1 MKLRDNI
8 KKILIVIATLIFLGL
23 LIYFAGPVVIR
34 AAIYVFRLFSPFI
47 FGFLLSRLINP
58 VADRL
63 QNRLKI
69 PRGASAAMVVIL
81 TIAVL
86 IGIIGGVGYKLFDE
100 IKNLYYQWPS
110 MMASFQNGWNNLSA
124 MLSDLYIDMPDS
136 VQNMV
141 DNLYNNLT
149 NQMSQFMSNIEVVN
163 NAQDFARSLPGGF
176 IWTIVFVIAMF
187 FMVSQ
192 KSNIDRSIKRFLG
205 PKKVAKLTEI
215 NNECRKYL
223 GGYVRAQIILMFIIF
238 VVIAIALSILGA
250 PYSLLVAAAT
260 AILDA
265 LPFLGSGITLWPL
278 AVIYFINGN
287 LKLGIGYVCVY
298 IAVALLRRFIEPKLV
313 SDKMG
318 LNPILTLVAMYIG
331 YRWWGILGMLIG
343 PIILMVIIS
352 LYKAGLFN
360 GIIKIIKQLWGFA
373 AREVKLFIDYINNI
387 LNK

>member
-8 KKILIVIATLIFLGL
+8 KKILIVIGTLIFLGL
-23 LIYFAGPVVIR
+23 LVYFAGPVVIR
-34 AAIYVFRLFSPFI
+34 AAIYIFRLFSPFI
-47 FGFLLSRLINP
+47 FGFLISRLINP

-63 QNRLKI
+63 QKRLKI
-69 PRGASAAMVVIL
+69 PRAASAAMVVIL
-81 TIAVL
+81 TIAII

-110 MMASFQNGWNNLSA
+110 MVESFQNGWNDLTGQLS
-124 MLSDLYIDMPDS
+124 SLYIDLPDS
-136 VQNMV
+136 VQNML
-141 DNLYNNLT
+141 DNLYNNIT
-149 NQMSQFMSNIEVVN
+149 NQISQFMSNIEVIN
-163 NAQDFARSLPGGF
+163 NAQDFARALPGGF

-192 KSNIDRSIKRFLG
+192 KESIDRSIKRFLG

-238 VVIAIALSILGA
+238 VVIAIILSILGA

-278 AVIYFINGN
+278 AFIYFVNGN

-298 IAVALLRRFIEPKLV
+298 IAVAILRRLVEPKLV

-318 LNPILTLVAMYIG
+318 LNPIMTLVAMYIG
-331 YRWWGILGMLIG
+331 YRWWGIIGMLIG
-343 PIILMVIIS
+343 PILLMIIIS
-352 LYKAGLFN
+352 LYKVGLFN
-360 GIIKIIKQLWGFA
+360 GVIKILKQLWGFA
-373 AREVKLFIDYINNI
+373 VREVKMFIEYINNI

>member
-205 PKKVAKLTEI
+205 PKRVAKLTEI

-373 AREVKLFIDYINNI
+373 VREVKLFIDYINNI

>member
-1 MKLRDNI
+1 
-8 KKILIVIATLIFLGL
+8 
-23 LIYFAGPVVIR
+23 
-34 AAIYVFRLFSPFI
+34 
-47 FGFLLSRLINP
+47 
-58 VADRL
+58 
-63 QNRLKI
+63 
-69 PRGASAAMVVIL
+69 
-81 TIAVL
+81 
-86 IGIIGGVGYKLFDE
+86 
-100 IKNLYYQWPS
+100 
-110 MMASFQNGWNNLSA
+110 
-124 MLSDLYIDMPDS
+124 MPDS

-238 VVIAIALSILGA
+238 VVIAIALSILSA

-373 AREVKLFIDYINNI
+373 VREVKLFIDYINNI

>member
-278 AVIYFINGN
+278 AVTT
-287 LKLGIGYVCVY
+287 
-298 IAVALLRRFIEPKLV
+298 
-313 SDKMG
+313 S
-318 LNPILTLVAMYIG
+318 
-331 YRWWGILGMLIG
+331 WG
-343 PIILMVIIS
+343 
-352 LYKAGLFN
+352 
-360 GIIKIIKQLWGFA
+360 
-373 AREVKLFIDYINNI
+373 
-387 LNK
+387 

>member
-238 VVIAIALSILGA
+238 VVIAIALSILSA

-298 IAVALLRRFIEPKLV
+298 ITVALLRRFIEPKLV

-373 AREVKLFIDYINNI
+373 VREVKLFIDYINNI

>member
-58 VADRL
+58 VVDRL

-373 AREVKLFIDYINNI
+373 VREVKLFIDYINNI

>member
-176 IWTIVFVIAMF
+176 IWTTVFVIAMF

-373 AREVKLFIDYINNI
+373 VREVKLFIDYINNI

>member
-238 VVIAIALSILGA
+238 VVIAIALSILSA

-373 AREVKLFIDYINNI
+373 VREVKLFIDYINNI

>member
-373 AREVKLFIDYINNI
+373 VREVKLFIDYINNI

>member
-8 KKILIVIATLIFLGL
+8 KKILIVIGTLIFLGL
-23 LIYFAGPVVIR
+23 LVYFAGPIVIR
-34 AAIYVFRLFSPFI
+34 AAVYIFGLFSPFI
-47 FGFLLSRLINP
+47 FGFLISRLINP

-63 QNRLKI
+63 QKRLKI

-81 TIAVL
+81 TIAIM

-110 MMASFQNGWNNLSA
+110 IVESFQNGWNNFSGTLSN
-124 MLSDLYIDMPDS
+124 LYIDLPDS
-136 VQNMV
+136 VQSMI

-149 NQMSQFMSNIEVVN
+149 NQISQFMSNIEVIN
-163 NAQDFARSLPGGF
+163 NAQDFARSLPNGF

-192 KSNIDRSIKRFLG
+192 KQNIDRSIKRFLG
-205 PKKVAKLTEI
+205 PKMVAKLSEI
-215 NNECRKYL
+215 SSECKKYL

-278 AVIYFINGN
+278 AVIYFISGN

-298 IAVALLRRFIEPKLV
+298 IAVALLRRLIEPKLV

-318 LNPILTLVAMYIG
+318 LNPIMTLVAMYIG

-343 PIILMVIIS
+343 PILLMVIIS
-352 LYKAGLFN
+352 LYKVGLFN
-360 GIIKIIKQLWGFA
+360 GIISIIKQLWGFA
-373 AREVKLFIDYINNI
+373 VREVKIFIAYINNI

>member
-298 IAVALLRRFIEPKLV
+298 ITVALLRRFIEPKLV

-373 AREVKLFIDYINNI
+373 VREVKLFIDYINNI